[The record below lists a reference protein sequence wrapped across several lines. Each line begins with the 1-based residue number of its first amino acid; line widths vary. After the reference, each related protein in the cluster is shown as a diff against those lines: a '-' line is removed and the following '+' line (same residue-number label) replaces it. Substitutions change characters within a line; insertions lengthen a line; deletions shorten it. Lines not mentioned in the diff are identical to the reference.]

1 MEAAC
6 PDKAEGQDRPIPAAS
21 LDRLLRPRSVAIVGA
36 SDKPGSLGAS
46 VLANLLRQ
54 GFDGPIHLINPGRAG
69 IGGRPCVAS
78 VDDLPEAVH
87 VAVLAIPRAGVLDAM
102 RGLARRGVGA
112 VVIFSAGFA
121 EDGPQGLADQQEIA
135 RIARETGMV
144 VEGPNC
150 LGLVNFRDNV
160 SLTFIAMPDARA
172 LGDRRVGIVSQ
183 SGAMAAVLAT
193 TMIHRDVP
201 LSCYISTGNE
211 AASGIEDYLAYL
223 VDQPDTAVI
232 ALIAEHV
239 RDPVRF
245 LAAARAARDA
255 GKSVVLLHP
264 GRSAAGAASAATHTG
279 AMAGDH
285 AIMAVHVQRAG
296 VILVDSLE
304 ELGDVVEILA
314 RSPRAGTGG
323 AGVIVESGAF
333 KAMMLDLAEAVALDL
348 PPLTDEDSPALRA
361 ALPDFVPV
369 TNPLDITA
377 QALVDSGLYRRTLAA
392 LAQDDR
398 IGTIL
403 LTLIQTDTGA
413 SHVKF
418 AAVLDALRAI
428 GREHALAKP
437 ILVGGVDEGGGV
449 FADDLAALRQAGVPY
464 LPTAERML
472 RAVARIATHRQRDD
486 AVAPLDARPIAGL
499 AQVGST
505 IPEYRSKAIMGAQGI
520 AFPTFA
526 LAQSAAEAVAAAD
539 RLGYPVVLKAQSPE
553 LPHKSDAGGVI
564 VNLSD
569 PRAVRQGWDR
579 LMANLA
585 AARPGLA
592 LDGVLVE
599 AMAAKGVELIVGARN
614 DPHWGPTILV
624 GFGGVAAE
632 LLHDVRLL
640 PPDLTR
646 DAIVAEIRKL
656 RMAPLLDGFR
666 GAPAMDIAAVADMVQ
681 RLGRMIAATP
691 AIAEVDLNP
700 VIVYP
705 QGEGALALDALI
717 SLRSMMASH

>member
-1 MEAAC
+1 MDET
-6 PDKAEGQDRPIPAAS
+6 EILGHGLLSAS
-21 LDRLLRPRSVAIVGA
+21 LDCLLRPRSVAIVGA
-36 SDKPGSLGAS
+36 SDKPGALGAS
-46 VLANLLRQ
+46 VLANLVRQ
-54 GFDGPIHLINPGRAG
+54 GFDGDIHLVNPKRTE

-78 VDDLPEAVH
+78 VDDLPEGVH
-87 VAVLAIPRAGVLDAM
+87 VAVLAIPRAGVLDAI
-102 RGLARRGVGA
+102 RGLARKGVGA
-112 VVIFSAGFA
+112 AVIFSAGFA

-135 RIARETGMV
+135 RIARESGMV

-160 SLTFIAMPDARA
+160 SLTFIEMPEAKA
-172 LGDRRVGIVSQ
+172 QGDRRVGIVSQ

-201 LSCYISTGNE
+201 LNCYISTGNE

-223 VDQPDTAVI
+223 VDQRDTAVI

-239 RDPVRF
+239 RDPARF

-264 GRSAAGAASAATHTG
+264 GRSAAGAESAATHTG

-285 AIMAVHVQRAG
+285 AVMTVHVQRAG
-296 VILVDSLE
+296 VILADSLE
-304 ELGDVVEILA
+304 ELGDIVEILA
-314 RSPRAGTGG
+314 RSPDAGIGGTG
-323 AGVIVESGAF
+323 VIAESGAF
-333 KAMMLDLAEAVALDL
+333 KAMMLDLAEAVGLDL
-348 PPLTDEDSPALRA
+348 PKLTDADSPALRA

-369 TNPLDITA
+369 TNPMDITA
-377 QALVDSGLYRRTLAA
+377 QGLVDPGLYGLTLAA

-403 LTLIQTDTGA
+403 LTLIQTDTGT
-413 SHVKF
+413 SHIKF
-418 AAVLDALRAI
+418 KAVLDALEAI
-428 GREHALAKP
+428 GETKP
-437 ILVGGVDEGGGV
+437 VIVGGVDEGGGV
-449 FADDLAALRQAGVPY
+449 FADDLAALRAAGVTY
-464 LPTAERML
+464 LPTAERTL
-472 RAVARIATHRQRDD
+472 RALARIAAHRQRDEQ
-486 AVAPLDARPIAGL
+486 VAPLAADPIANL
-499 AQVGST
+499 AQVGSS
-505 IPEYRSKAIMGAQGI
+505 IPEHRSKAIMGAQGI
-520 AFPTFA
+520 AFPAFE

-564 VNLSD
+564 INLAD
-569 PRAVRQGWDR
+569 PQAVAGGWDR

-585 AARPGLA
+585 ASRPGLE

-599 AMAAKGVELIVGARN
+599 GMAAKGVELIVGARN

-632 LLHDVRLL
+632 LLHDVCLL

-646 DAIVAEIRKL
+646 DAIIAQIRTL

-666 GAPAMDIAAVADMVQ
+666 GAPAMDIGAVADIVQ
-681 RLGRMIAATP
+681 RLGQMVAATP
-691 AIAEVDLNP
+691 AIREVDLNP

-705 QGEGALALDALI
+705 EGQGAIALDALI
-717 SLRSMMASH
+717 SL